1 MSDAVHARGDPPP
14 QGRHRDCPAV
24 VQPDKKKAPPKT
36 TGRSQDTLYI
46 AKDIIQ
52 HRHKPVDHPVNLL
65 GGAGR
70 YTAIIQ
76 AGAINKI
83 VDLLTQRFGI
93 GQSDNPLSQIN
104 FTISGGREQLGQSQ
118 CGIGSDYQE
127 RSDACMAKK
136 ERPPITV
143 KAFVKVNGVETDVDT
158 LTPEQKRRLA
168 TMINVTLL
176 NVRFAGQ
183 AHFYPV
189 EEPKEQSLSQPC
201 G

>member
-1 MSDAVHARGDPPP
+1 MNSKSQKREKCNYKRV
-14 QGRHRDCPAV
+14 
-24 VQPDKKKAPPKT
+24 APPKT

-52 HRHKPVDHPVNLL
+52 Q
-65 GGAGR
+65 R

-76 AGAINKI
+76 AGAIDEI
-83 VDLLTQRFGI
+83 VDMLTQRFGI

-127 RSDACMAKK
+127 RSDAYMAKK

-158 LTPEQKRRLA
+158 LTPEQRRRLA

-189 EEPKEQSLSQPC
+189 EKPKEQSLSQPC

>member
-1 MSDAVHARGDPPP
+1 
-14 QGRHRDCPAV
+14 
-24 VQPDKKKAPPKT
+24 
-36 TGRSQDTLYI
+36 
-46 AKDIIQ
+46 
-52 HRHKPVDHPVNLL
+52 
-65 GGAGR
+65 
-70 YTAIIQ
+70 
-76 AGAINKI
+76 
-83 VDLLTQRFGI
+83 
-93 GQSDNPLSQIN
+93 
-104 FTISGGREQLGQSQ
+104 
-118 CGIGSDYQE
+118 
-127 RSDACMAKK
+127 MAKK
-136 ERPPITV
+136 EWPPITV